1 MTKMPEPTH
10 TLINAREHLNQDGKI
25 YIKYISEE
33 SVKQYGRDLLEE
45 AEKACRR
52 LEIAID
58 GGGNSYY
65 RPADA
70 RQCVEAIRA
79 MKEQIK

>member
-33 SVKQYGRDLLEE
+33 SVKQYGRDLLESAAVE
-45 AEKACRR
+45 MQG
-52 LEIAID
+52 LYTY
-58 GGGNSYY
+58 GGDDV
-65 RPADA
+65 AA
-70 RQCVEAIRA
+70 VIRA